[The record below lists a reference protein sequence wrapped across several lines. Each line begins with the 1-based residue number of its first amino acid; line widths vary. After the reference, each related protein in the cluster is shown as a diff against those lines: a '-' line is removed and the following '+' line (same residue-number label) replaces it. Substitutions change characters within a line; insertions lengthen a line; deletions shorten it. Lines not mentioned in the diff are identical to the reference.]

1 MESSRPVLARMFALC
16 IVSTSFSLQAAERL
30 ALTRMSFAS
39 LQNKIPVSLSQPLA
53 NPSLVMPQDFVL
65 LERHHDEH
73 QTEHIRM
80 QQRYKG
86 FPVFGAY
93 AVFHRKQMAGAM
105 ANVRMNGRIYQKLHE
120 DLGHYPPEFVAKATH
135 QLQLYG
141 QSFAQDKII
150 DQSVQ
155 AIVYI
160 DKHNKAHWAYQMQV
174 YWQPQDGLP
183 RQPTVIIAARTGKI
197 LLQWDALTTLQHT
210 VHGLGFGG
218 NQRIGK
224 HQYGKELPFL
234 DLWRDE
240 KSGLCF
246 LANDHMIVVDM
257 RHHTL
262 RPNRPMSFLCDE
274 SNPAQQ
280 YWTGYARD
288 GYDQANGSY
297 SVSNDAMYFGEL
309 VKKMYRTQYGV
320 DVLQKGRQPMP
331 MILRVHFSND
341 FANAFWDGRQMTF
354 GDGDGMLHPLV
365 ALSITAHELSHGFT
379 EQHSGLLYRGQ
390 AGGINEAFS
399 DMASQAA
406 EYFVYGKAT
415 WHVGADV
422 LKRKG
427 ALRWFQH
434 PSRDGVSIER
444 AIDYQIGMDVH
455 YSSGVYNYL
464 FYLLATHPGW
474 DPQKAF
480 HVMVKANM
488 DYWTPTTNFTEGAC
502 GILAASR
509 DLGFAEDD
517 VKDALDEVVID
528 YGDCEE

>member
-1 MESSRPVLARMFALC
+1 MDYSRPVLSRIIALFVLL
-16 IVSTSFSLQAAERL
+16 ISFSLHAAERL
-30 ALTRMSFAS
+30 ALTQMSFAS
-39 LQNKIPVSLSQPLA
+39 LQNKIPVSLSQHLA
-53 NPSLVMPQDFVL
+53 NPSLVMPQDFL
-65 LERHHDEH
+65 LIERHHDA
-73 QTEHIRM
+73 QKTEHIHM
-80 QQRYKG
+80 QQRYRG
-86 FPVFGAY
+86 FPVFGGY
-93 AVFHRKQMAGAM
+93 AVFHRKHLPGSAAT
-105 ANVRMNGRIYQKLHE
+105 VRMTGSIYQKLQD
-120 DLGHYPPEFVAKATH
+120 DLGNPPPEFVAKANQ
-135 QLQLYG
+135 QLQIYR
-141 QSFAQDKII
+141 QSFVQDKIV
-150 DQSVQ
+150 DQSIQ

-160 DKHNKAHWAYQMQV
+160 DEQYKAHWAYQMQV
-174 YWQPQDGLP
+174 YLQPKDGFP
-183 RQPTVIIAARTGKI
+183 SQPTVIIAENTGKI
-197 LLQWDALTTLQHT
+197 LLQWDALTTLQQT

-218 NQRIGK
+218 NRRTGK
-224 HQYGKELPFL
+224 YQYGKDLPYLELFREDRP
-234 DLWRDE
+234 
-240 KSGLCF
+240 GLCF
-246 LANDHMIVVDM
+246 LENEHIMVVDM
-257 RHHTL
+257 QHHTL
-262 RPNRPMSFLCDE
+262 RPNHPMSFLCEED
-274 SNPAQQ
+274 NPEQL
-280 YWTGYARD
+280 YWTGYDGD

-309 VKKMYRTQYGV
+309 VKTMYRTQYGV
-320 DVLQKGRQPMP
+320 EVLQKGNQPMK
-331 MILRVHFSND
+331 MIFRVHFSNY

-379 EQHSGLLYRGQ
+379 QQHSGLLYRGQ

-406 EYFVYGKAT
+406 EYYVYGKAT

-422 LKRKG
+422 LKSKG

-464 FYLLATHPGW
+464 YYLLANHAGW

-488 DYWTPTTNFTEGAC
+488 DYWTPTTNFIEGAC
-502 GILAASR
+502 GILAATR
-509 DLGFAEDD
+509 DLGFSEDD

-528 YGDCEE
+528 YGDCEG